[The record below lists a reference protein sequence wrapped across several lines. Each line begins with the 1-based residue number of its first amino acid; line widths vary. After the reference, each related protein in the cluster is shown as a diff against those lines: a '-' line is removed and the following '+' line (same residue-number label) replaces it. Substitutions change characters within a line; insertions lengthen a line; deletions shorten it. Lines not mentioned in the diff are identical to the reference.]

1 MFQILQENGNIDLR
15 EMYHVFNM
23 GIGMVAV
30 VAEQNA
36 RRVMAILKAKP
47 IGRIDRGT
55 GKTVLSF

>member
-1 MFQILQENGNIDLR
+1 
-15 EMYHVFNM
+15 MYHVFNM